1 MISISFSRF
10 LPFEIV
16 DSKEFKAFVAIIVK
30 MVNMKHSTT
39 YSRQME
45 QYSAEILEQVK
56 ATITKFCT
64 ASAALTTD
72 LWTSRSLDAYISLT
86 VHYVDEMLRL
96 HK

>member
-1 MISISFSRF
+1 M
-10 LPFEIV
+10 V
-16 DSKEFKAFVAIIVK
+16 DSNKFKALFAILVK
-30 MVNMKHSTT
+30 RVNMKHSTT

-86 VHYVDEMLRL
+86 VNSVDEMFCL
-96 HK
+96 HR

>member
-1 MISISFSRF
+1 M
-10 LPFEIV
+10 V
-16 DSKEFKAFVAIIVK
+16 DSKEFKAFVAILDK
-30 MVNMKHSTT
+30 TVNMKTSVT

-56 ATITKFCT
+56 DTITKFCT

-86 VHYVDEMLRL
+86 VHFVDEMFRL
-96 HK
+96 HRLMIKRLNN